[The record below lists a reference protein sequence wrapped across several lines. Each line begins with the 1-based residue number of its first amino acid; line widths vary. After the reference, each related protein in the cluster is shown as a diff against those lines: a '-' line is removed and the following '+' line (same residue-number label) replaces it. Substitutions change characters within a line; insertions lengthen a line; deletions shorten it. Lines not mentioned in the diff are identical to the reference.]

1 MLKVVDSKIYR
12 VLDAN
17 FNRAKEGLR
26 VCEDICRFVYD
37 YRSLTRMLKD
47 IRHDLTDIMKTFKW
61 KVIVQARDMTTDVG
75 KKSTITE
82 MSRKSVED
90 VLFANLQRVKE
101 SVRVMEEMTKL
112 LSKNG
117 AEKFKKL
124 RYRVYRMERSLIKKI

>member
-1 MLKVVDSKIYR
+1 MSKVMDFKVFR

-37 YRSLTRMLKD
+37 YRSLTRTLKD
-47 IRHDLTDIMKTFKW
+47 IRHDLTSIMKTFKW
-61 KVIVQARDMTTDVG
+61 KIIVQARDMTADVG

-117 AEKFKKL
+117 AENFKKL
-124 RYRVYRMERSLIKKI
+124 RYRIYRMERSFARKI